1 MKSTSKHERQ
11 LAQQR
16 DWFERILKAARCPK
30 DGARVLEIT
39 MPNVVCSQCSTRY
52 VLAMQ
57 RGTLSSTLE
66 VGKDTGFRLVDY
78 LENSSA
84 CAMPSERKRKRG
96 MDQLASR
103 VHLSKASQDR
113 GLRRCLHLRRR

>member
-57 RGTLSSTLE
+57 GGRFLARW
-66 VGKDTGFRLVDY
+66 KLV
-78 LENSSA
+78 EIPVS
-84 CAMPSERKRKRG
+84 G
-96 MDQLASR
+96 
-103 VHLSKASQDR
+103 
-113 GLRRCLHLRRR
+113 